1 MAQSDAP
8 TEFHDLEKANVVGD
22 ESASHE
28 HIAHEESSSSA
39 SVDGEKQAQS
49 SPESVDTSEASQ
61 SYLVKWDGPDDPTN
75 PHNWPT
81 LFRWAVTILKSC
93 GGFITMMSGSMIAPA
108 LPALSHDLHMSQAK
122 LYGRRPVWLICGVF
136 YSVWSIVS
144 GFSPNK
150 VTLVASRLLSGFGGS
165 VDFVIAYPVRSDIWK
180 PEERGKSFAIASFL
194 PLLGPAIGP
203 LVGGAI
209 SQMIGWRWIFWVV
222 AIFIGCL
229 MFVGIFFFP
238 ETSAAR
244 ILGNKARKLSK
255 DTGGHYHTEY
265 EGPNMKLSDKLW
277 TSITRPTRLLA
288 TQPILQ
294 LVSVFMAYN
303 FGVLYFVLS
312 TFASL
317 FTDEYHQTVS
327 QIGYHYLA
335 LAVGYCFAN
344 QKRTGGST
352 APEYRVPLM
361 VPGGL
366 LIPIGLFWYGW
377 SAQAKLHWIMPDIG
391 AAIFGCGFIL
401 NTQAMGA
408 YILDSFGKYTASAT
422 AASQVLRMTAGF
434 VFPIFASAMYH
445 RLGWGWGNSTLGFI
459 ALVFGLPA
467 PLILWMFDAKIRAM
481 GKQQW

>member
-1 MAQSDAP
+1 
-8 TEFHDLEKANVVGD
+8 
-22 ESASHE
+22 
-28 HIAHEESSSSA
+28 
-39 SVDGEKQAQS
+39 
-49 SPESVDTSEASQ
+49 
-61 SYLVKWDGPDDPTN
+61 
-75 PHNWPT
+75 
-81 LFRWAVTILKSC
+81 
-93 GGFITMMSGSMIAPA
+93 MMSGSMIAPA
-108 LPALSHDLHMSQAK
+108 LPALSHDLHMSEASAQLSLSIFILAFAFGPMVLAPFTE

-144 GFSPNK
+144 GFSPNNA
-150 VTLVASRLLSGFGGS
+150 TLVASRLLSGFGGS

-203 LVGGAI
+203 LIGGAI
-209 SQMIGWRWIFWVV
+209 TQTIGWRWIFWVV
-222 AIFIGCL
+222 AIFNSCL
-229 MFVGIFFFP
+229 MAVGIFLFP

-244 ILGNKARKLSK
+244 ILGNKARKLRK
-255 DTGGHYHTEY
+255 ETGEHYHTEY
-265 EGPNMKLSDKLW
+265 EGPHMKLSEKLW

-303 FGVLYFVLS
+303 FGVLYFFLS
-312 TFASL
+312 TFSAL
-317 FTDEYHQTVS
+317 FTEEYHQTVS
-327 QIGYHYLA
+327 QSGYHYLA
-335 LAVGYCFAN
+335 LAIGYCFAN
-344 QKRTGGST
+344 QVGAKITDRLWARLKKKAGGST

-361 VPGGL
+361 LPGGL

-401 NTQAMGA
+401 GTQAMGA

-422 AASQVLRMTAGF
+422 AASQVLRMIAGF
-434 VFPIFASAMYH
+434 VFPIFAPAMYH
-445 RLGWGWGNSTLGFI
+445 RLGWGWGNSTLAFI

-467 PLILWMFDAKIRAM
+467 PLILWTFGAKIRAM
-481 GKQQW
+481 GKPQW

>member
-1 MAQSDAP
+1 
-8 TEFHDLEKANVVGD
+8 
-22 ESASHE
+22 
-28 HIAHEESSSSA
+28 
-39 SVDGEKQAQS
+39 
-49 SPESVDTSEASQ
+49 
-61 SYLVKWDGPDDPTN
+61 
-75 PHNWPT
+75 
-81 LFRWAVTILKSC
+81 
-93 GGFITMMSGSMIAPA
+93 MMSSSMIAPA
-108 LPALSHDLHMSQAK
+108 LPALSHGLHMSEASAQLTLSIFVLAFDSGPMLLAPFTE

-144 GFSPNK
+144 GLSPNK
-150 VTLVASRLLSGFGGS
+150 GTLVASRLLFGFGGS
-165 VDFVIAYPVRSDIWK
+165 VDSMPSHLMDYDDRFKSLISHRLPIPSEVIF
-180 PEERGKSFAIASFL
+180 GNSFL

-209 SQMIGWRWIFWVV
+209 TQTIGWRWIFWVV
-222 AIFIGCL
+222 AIFNGCL
-229 MFVGIFFFP
+229 MFVGIFIFP

-244 ILGNKARKLSK
+244 ILGNKVRKLSK
-255 DTGGHYHTEY
+255 ETGEHYYTEY

-294 LVSVFMAYN
+294 LVLVFMAYN

-317 FTDEYHQTVS
+317 FTDEYHPTVS
-327 QIGYHYLA
+327 LSGYHYLA
-335 LAVGYCFAN
+335 LAIGYCFAS
-344 QKRTGGST
+344 QVGAKITDRLRARLKKKKAGGST

-366 LIPIGLFWYGW
+366 LIPIGLFWYGCL
-377 SAQAKLHWIMPDIG
+377 AQAKLHWIMPDIA

-408 YILDSFGKYTASAT
+408 YILDSFGKYTASAM

-434 VFPIFASAMYH
+434 VFPIFAPAMYH

-467 PLILWMFDAKIRAM
+467 PLILWMFGAKIRAM
-481 GKQQW
+481 GKPQWKMFLPMLWSYKQYSRISRRGYIHIYIIENSELRIGHYRFN